1 MQFLKVAEHE
11 DKCDQ
16 LDKNAKTPYFFYSNS
31 KHVYGSKLQLSAEE
45 NKIFPFRLVNEEGN
59 L

>member
-16 LDKNAKTPYFFYSNS
+16 LEKNAKTQYFFNSNS